1 MGQSHSNIKPC
12 RLDAKLAGLEKDL
25 DLPSSD
31 VYDWE
36 LILGIER
43 GHPKVY
49 KNAKIQDLNCDVAYV
64 IK

>member
-1 MGQSHSNIKPC
+1 MGV
-12 RLDAKLAGLEKDL
+12 KLAGLEKDL

-36 LILGIER
+36 LILGLER
-43 GHPKVY
+43 GHLKVY